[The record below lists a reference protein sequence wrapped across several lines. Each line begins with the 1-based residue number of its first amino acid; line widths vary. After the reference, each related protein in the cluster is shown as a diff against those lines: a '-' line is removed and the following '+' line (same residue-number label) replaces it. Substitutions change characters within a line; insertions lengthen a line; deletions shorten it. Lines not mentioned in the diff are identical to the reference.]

1 MTTTEANT
9 LNRLPGAGPPMPRV
23 PAHQLPVS
31 SGELTKAG
39 ETAFPVRPAAN
50 RGQTVS
56 ERPSRDAAP
65 RQRGPAE
72 VHLGAPGERRVPA
85 PGLRLRHPSPRW
97 KPLARTAVHIAL
109 HPSSADSAACTW
121 PHPKTAWARK
131 PDGWYEGCY
140 NSRPIAEAPGP
151 CSRSD
156 PPQSP
161 PGHP

>member
-9 LNRLPGAGPPMPRV
+9 LNLLPGAGPPIPRV

-65 RQRGPAE
+65 RQRCPSE
-72 VHLGAPGERRVPA
+72 VHLDAPGERRVPA

-97 KPLARTAVHIAL
+97 KPPRANRCPHRFASLIRRFRGLYLAAPENSLGA
-109 HPSSADSAACTW
+109 
-121 PHPKTAWARK
+121 KTGRMVRGLLQQ
-131 PDGWYEGCY
+131 PTYCGGT
-140 NSRPIAEAPGP
+140 
-151 CSRSD
+151 
-156 PPQSP
+156 
-161 PGHP
+161 